1 MRRRIFFLWSF
12 EMDRKLIWI
21 GGSILLLVGFV
32 AALSFVFA
40 KPPSFRGTLYGE
52 PFPPAPEFELTKADG
67 TLFRMSDQRGKIVL
81 LFFGYTSCPDICPT
95 TLAEMTQVMNGLGD
109 ASKHIQ
115 VVFVSVD
122 PVRDTPE
129 KIQEY
134 VSRFNSTFIG
144 LSGSQ
149 AELEPIWQSYSIF
162 RAETQTDSAMGV
174 IIDHTARLN
183 LIDAEGN
190 LRLSYAYGTPVEDIV
205 HDLELLLG
213 K

>member
-1 MRRRIFFLWSF
+1 
-12 EMDRKLIWI
+12 MDRKLIGI
-21 GGSILLLVGFV
+21 GVSILALIGL
-32 AALSFVFA
+32 AAMLTFIFA
-40 KPPSFRGTLYGE
+40 KPPSFRGALYEE
-52 PFPPAPEFELTKADG
+52 PFPSAPEFELTKSNG
-67 TLFRMSDQRGKIVL
+67 EVFRMSSQRGKIVL

-95 TLAEMTQVMNGLGD
+95 TLAEMSQVMNGLGD
-109 ASKHIQ
+109 ASKNVQ

-122 PVRDTPE
+122 PARDTPE

-134 VSRFNSTFIG
+134 ASRFNPTFIG
-144 LSGSQ
+144 LSGSE

-162 RAETQTDSAMGV
+162 RAETETNSAMGV

-183 LIDAEGN
+183 LIDADGN
-190 LRLSYAYGTPVEDIV
+190 LRLSYAYGTPVEDII